1 MKKGALGLFILLVAV
16 LVISPRFLYNI
27 YDNILGKVVLL
38 VVIAFLAKQNVT
50 LGLLGVLCLI
60 IVLSKYDG
68 FVEGFTDSNSNITT
82 PGTVG
87 EDNVPKPVGPSVKKV
102 ITKEEAQKKLSE
114 LKEKANEAGVDI
126 NDIKDALASK
136 ASNSIPVSKDSVSS
150 SESVQAFTPSMLTSS
165 TIEGFCGAC
174 AAAVH

>member
-1 MKKGALGLFILLVAV
+1 MMKKGALGLFFLLVAT
-16 LVISPRFLYNI
+16 LFISPRVLYNL
-27 YDNILGKVVLL
+27 YDNILGKIVLL
-38 VVIAFLAKQNVT
+38 AVVAFLAKHNVT

-60 IVLSKYDG
+60 IVLAKYD
-68 FVEGFTDSNSNITT
+68 VLIEGMDNIQT
-82 PGTVG
+82 PDTVG
-87 EDNVPKPVGPSVKKV
+87 TIPKQVV
-102 ITKEEAQKKLSE
+102 TKADAQKKLSE

-136 ASNSIPVSKDSVSS
+136 ASNSIPVTKASMGS